1 MFPEIPAQGR
11 LMTGERTLKIRYR
24 GIFKR
29 FRKDREGAAAIE
41 FALLA
46 IPFLM
51 LTFATI
57 ETFVAFA
64 GEQLMANAVDTM
76 ARKIRTGEITF
87 GQGKATDVTEVEFR
101 QQFCDEISILRMCSS
116 TEALTPSKLYLDVRQ
131 FASFADMPK
140 DIPKV
145 SSAEYS
151 DLDTS
156 EFTFSPGGPDTNNMV
171 RAYYRWQIVTD
182 LVRPFITNIR
192 PPGKL
197 VPTDYLI
204 VSTAAFQNEKY

>member
-1 MFPEIPAQGR
+1 MAGDVTRSHGR
-11 LMTGERTLKIRYR
+11 KRLFR
-24 GIFKR
+24 R
-29 FRKDREGAAAIE
+29 FRDDREGAAALE

-51 LTFATI
+51 LVFATF
-57 ETFVAFA
+57 ETFLAFA

-87 GQGKATDVTEVEFR
+87 GLGKSTDMTESEFR
-101 QQFCDEISILRMCSS
+101 EAFCAEVAVLRMCSS
-116 TEALTPSKLYLDVRQ
+116 SEATTPAKLYLDVRQ

-140 DIPKV
+140 DVPRV

-156 EFTFSPGGPDTNNMV
+156 EFAFSPGGPESKNMV
-171 RAYYRWQIVTD
+171 RAYYRWQVMTD
-182 LVRPFITNIR
+182 LIRPYITNIR
-192 PPGKL
+192 PAGTVL
-197 VPTDYLI
+197 PTDFLI
-204 VSTAAFQNEKY
+204 VSTSAFQNEKY